1 MRIIDKGS
9 VYKVYMLTFPNGKRY
24 IGYTGE
30 PNIETR
36 IAKGYNHNRRISKV
50 LKEDTRQLK
59 IDTLADNLTKQA
71 AEQQEIYFISLYNT
85 TNRRKGYNYST
96 GGAAGRKGCKLTA
109 KQRAPMS
116 GDNNP
121 NRQAAARKK
130 LNRAFKIM
138 ERALNYNPAAVID
151 NFNRAL
157 DRLNNP
163 FTFDFDIQQRINEV
177 FSFTDNQQ

>member
-1 MRIIDKGS
+1 
-9 VYKVYMLTFPNGKRY
+9 MLTFPNGKRY

-30 PNIETR
+30 ADIETR
-36 IAKGYNHNRRISKV
+36 IAKGYNHNRRISGA
-50 LKEDTRQLK
+50 LREYAGQLK
-59 IDTLADNLTKQA
+59 IDTLVDSLTKEA
-71 AEQQEIYFISLYNT
+71 AEQQEIYYIALFNT
-85 TNRRKGYNYST
+85 INRRKGYNYST
-96 GGAAGRKGCKLTA
+96 GGAAGRQGCKFTA
-109 KQRAPMS
+109 KQRAAIS

>member
-9 VYKVYMLTFPNGKRY
+9 GYKVYMLTFPNGKRY

-30 PNIETR
+30 ADIETR
-36 IAKGYNHNRRISKV
+36 IAKGYNHNRRISGA
-50 LKEDTRQLK
+50 LREYAGQLK

-71 AEQQEIYFISLYNT
+71 AERQEIYFIALFNT

-109 KQRAPMS
+109 KQRAAIS

-130 LNRAFKIM
+130 LNRAFQRM
-138 ERALNYNPAAVID
+138 ERALHYNPAAAID
-151 NFNRAL
+151 NFNKAL
-157 DRLNNP
+157 DRLNNLLDFNITERINAA
-163 FTFDFDIQQRINEV
+163 FTFSDSQEN
-177 FSFTDNQQ
+177 